1 MGGQK
6 APMPYQPAHSAAI
19 DDATAAGINMNNAH
33 TGALYDYAKPLYE
46 SAYDT
51 ARNNPGNARA
61 TAGAN
66 WAADAGQAAGRG
78 MIDRGNQFFGME
90 PGIIQTGW
98 DPQSA
103 NYNWGMGQVTG
114 AADVQAAQSGTAGSP
129 FAGGIHNDAV
139 ANFMRQ
145 WQAGA
150 QDRQGNAMGQLSQAD
165 SLGRDSTGQGLS
177 TFTNAALL
185 PQAAANDQ
193 NAQTMQAL
201 NALVSG
207 LSGITS
213 SSQGN
218 VSSGTNYLNAGT
230 NASNAATETVKAN
243 NATSQAMWGALGQAA
258 GVAGAFAMK
267 SDRRLKE
274 NIVKVG
280 EMANGI
286 GIYTYN
292 FIGQERTEMGV
303 IAQEAMLIRPDA
315 VLMGDDGFYR
325 VDYGKLG

>member
-6 APMPYQPAHSAAI
+6 APMPYQPSHSAAVDDGLARGI
-19 DDATAAGINMNNAH
+19 DMNNAH
-33 TGALYDYAKPLYE
+33 TSALYDYAKPLYQ

-61 TAGAN
+61 AAGAN
-66 WAADAGQAAGRG
+66 WAADAGQAAGQG
-78 MIDRGNQFFGME
+78 MIDRGNQFYGME

-103 NYNWGMGQVTG
+103 NYNWGLGQTTG

-150 QDRQGNAMGQLSQAD
+150 QERQGAALGQLSQAD
-165 SLGRDSTGQGLS
+165 SLGRDSTGQGLA

-201 NALVSG
+201 NALVNG

-218 VSSGTNYLNAGT
+218 VSSGLDYLNAGT
-230 NASNAATETVKAN
+230 NATQVAAKAVEQNNAA
-243 NATSQAMWGALGQAA
+243 SPWGALIGSVGQLA
-258 GVAGAFAMK
+258 GHFIK
-267 SDRRLKE
+267 P
-274 NIVKVG
+274 
-280 EMANGI
+280 GI
-286 GIYTYN
+286 
-292 FIGQERTEMGV
+292 
-303 IAQEAMLIRPDA
+303 
-315 VLMGDDGFYR
+315 
-325 VDYGKLG
+325 

>member
-6 APMPYQPAHSAAI
+6 APMPYQPSHSAAVDDGLARGI
-19 DDATAAGINMNNAH
+19 DMNNAH
-33 TGALYDYAKPLYE
+33 TSQLYDYAKPLYE

-66 WAADAGQAAGRG
+66 WAADAGQAAGQG
-78 MIDRGNQFFGME
+78 MINRGNQFFGME

-103 NYNWGMGQVTG
+103 NYNWGLGQTTG

-150 QDRQGNAMGQLSQAD
+150 QERQGAAVNQLSQVD
-165 SLGRDSTGQGLS
+165 SLGRDSTGQGLA

-201 NALVSG
+201 NALVNG

-218 VSSGTNYLNAGT
+218 VSSGLGYLNAGT
-230 NASNAATETVKAN
+230 NATQAAGQAVAQNNAA
-243 NATSQAMWGALGQAA
+243 SPWGALLGSVGQLA
-258 GVAGAFAMK
+258 GH
-267 SDRRLKE
+267 
-274 NIVKVG
+274 
-280 EMANGI
+280 
-286 GIYTYN
+286 
-292 FIGQERTEMGV
+292 FIKPR
-303 IAQEAMLIRPDA
+303 I
-315 VLMGDDGFYR
+315 
-325 VDYGKLG
+325 